1 MYLTAHVHRDEK
13 EVFTRMIRSNYP
25 KLYKK
30 KRLMSFL
37 LAGFLGVVS
46 CFGGSS
52 FATYADGD
60 DKTTEAK
67 TEEGPSD
74 VSPSIMK
81 NENGRITFWEWTK
94 VTYSNYW
101 SVAKEAQE
109 TGNSEYVASMFVM
122 LDENKKPLCF
132 LSTYADDQHIF
143 LGDGVRSMKDTFK
156 EFGSVEGKSVDA
168 AAREMNGN
176 VRGWYNGHYPP
187 GVAFQSIANVFI
199 KEDQDGFSLKDHPE
213 YFEKNRF
220 YTSGGSMG
228 VFWTK
233 PLFSSPVGNWPYY
246 AIKEEYNWDWTDV
259 AAGIL
264 SSGWSLLFKNKDK
277 ALEQRNLNIPY
288 VIADVALSRASAK
301 TPGDQSYRT
310 IGQQLNG
317 NVDYYYYSS
326 GNYVRTGTFNAL
338 VSDKQRK
345 VDRSGS
351 FDAISGSMPVELPQ
365 MGSDPARYDLNFT
378 PQYLIPYRGDTKED
392 RWTLRGGLNPFS
404 DYLCYYNGYIQRL
417 AGDYFLTSPEAGSNY
432 SGEDTMDF
440 AGQRIFPS
448 EDRVRN
454 SLGSLGKSTNVS
466 NNFYWYIGTPHTFAA
481 LMGEGGDPTT
491 GEGSTLTVPKGQTLV
506 VKDSSYM
513 DANGNAV
520 VSEGVVLAE
529 GSTVV
534 IEDGGVL
541 SVEGNFIN
549 NGKIINKGGTIL
561 VKDGGTISPYLETG
575 QGTIEC
581 CKADSGRSGD
591 LIIMP
596 GGKVFCLIDSK
607 TYEKK
612 NAEPALKLTGGGSVI
627 NYGSLI
633 MSYAVI
639 DTGSKIENRK
649 DAICYA
655 GYNRADITTMLH
667 RSTVTKTAITKMEP
681 IPAKYVTTD
690 ADDQSPYHTGVTGA
704 SIMKDVEIEEIEYS
718 EWHGYFDTI
727 EKGKKVKKI
736 VQRLAMNKGTIL
748 TEKTATLNHTNGST
762 DYAPASLVNL
772 ETPEY

>member
-60 DKTTEAK
+60 GKTTEAK

-109 TGNSEYVASMFVM
+109 AGNSEYVASMFVM

-168 AAREMNGN
+168 ATKEMNGN
-176 VRGWYNGHYPP
+176 VYGGYNGHLSPN
-187 GVAFQSIANVFI
+187 ASFRSTANAFI

-213 YFEKNRF
+213 YFGKTRF

-233 PLFSSPVGNWPYY
+233 PLFYSSNGSWTYY
-246 AIKEEYNWDWTDV
+246 AIKEEYNFDWKDY
-259 AAGIL
+259 AASIIT
-264 SSGWSLLFKNKDK
+264 SGWSLLFKSKDK
-277 ALEQRNLNIPY
+277 ALEVRTMGGIPY
-288 VIADVALSRASAK
+288 IRADLAMSRASAK
-301 TPGDQSYRT
+301 DPGDQSYRT
-310 IGQQLNG
+310 IGKQLNG

-326 GNYVRTGTFNAL
+326 SNDAKTGTFNAV

-345 VDRSGS
+345 VDSAGT
-351 FDAISGSMPVELPQ
+351 DITGSMPVEIPKA
-365 MGSDPARYDLNFT
+365 GSDPARYDLIFS
-378 PQYLIPYRGDTKED
+378 PQYFVPYRGDIKED
-392 RWTLRGGLNPFS
+392 RWTLRGSMSPFG

-417 AGDYFLTSPEAGSNY
+417 GGDYFLTSPEVGSNY

-440 AGQRIFPS
+440 AGHRIFPS
-448 EDRVRN
+448 VDKVRN
-454 SLGSLGKSTNVS
+454 SLGSRGKSTHVS

-481 LMGEGGDPTT
+481 LIGEGGDPKT
-491 GEGSTLTVPKGQTLV
+491 GKGSTLTVPKGQTLV

-529 GSTVV
+529 GSTIV

-581 CKADSGRSGD
+581 CKANSGRSGD

-633 MSYAVI
+633 TSYAVI

-681 IPAKYVTTD
+681 IPAKYVTTN

-704 SIMKDVEIEEIEYS
+704 ATTKDVEIEEVEYS

-736 VQRLAMNKGTIL
+736 VQRPAINKGTIL